1 MRLEV
6 RWAWLIVSLVL
17 GLLFSRLGAKEP
29 KTVVTGDQME
39 ILQSGDK
46 IIFTGNSRV
55 SRGESVLNADQLIQ
69 DKKNNRIEAAG
80 KVNFR
85 SYTQERETVFG
96 RSDKAIYSPESGQ
109 GELWGGRPKI
119 IYNVKNST
127 GPVEVEADRIN
138 FDQKKEDIFASGNV
152 EIVSSSMSAYAPS
165 AQFRQN
171 EKQVV
176 LTGQKPQPLIV
187 YRGEDQ
193 QGKYRADRITMIM
206 DSHTV
211 VLEGNVTGV
220 IELDTNK
227 KKVNRNDP
235 L

>member
-1 MRLEV
+1 MAARLTAAG
-6 RWAWLIVSLVL
+6 WIVASLVL
-17 GLLFSRLGAKEP
+17 FFVSLGAKEP
-29 KTVVTGDQME
+29 KTIITGDQME
-39 ILQSGDK
+39 ILQGGQK
-46 IIFTGNSRV
+46 LIFTGNSRV
-55 SRGESVLNADQLIQ
+55 SRGESVLNADQMIQ

-85 SYTQERETVFG
+85 SYTQEREAVFG
-96 RSDKAIYSPESGQ
+96 RSEKAIYSPESGQ

-127 GPVEVEADRIN
+127 GPIELEADRIN

-152 EIVSSSMSAYAPS
+152 EIVSSSVSAYSPS
-165 AQFRQN
+165 AQFNQN

-187 YRGEDQ
+187 YRGEDRK
-193 QGKYRADRITMIM
+193 GKYRADRITMVM

-211 VLEGNVTGV
+211 VLEGNVSGV
-220 IELDTNK
+220 IELDTNNK
-227 KKVNRNDP
+227 GKP
-235 L
+235 